1 MKSLVSIIVPCY
13 NQAKYLEDTLCSVLN
28 QTYTDWECI
37 LVNDGSTDETEKI
50 AHNFVVKDSRFK
62 YFYKQNGGLS
72 SARNFGLDK
81 ATGDYIQFL
90 DSDDILLDSKLQLS
104 VQALKNPENN
114 QMKIVIS
121 NFRRFVNDIS
131 ASFEPYCEL
140 KSEFF
145 NFNSILYQWD
155 EDFSIP
161 IHCGLF
167 EASLFEKLR
176 FNEKLKAKEDWVMWV
191 QLFQNKTQ
199 AVFINQPLA
208 YYRNNPESITAT
220 QSMTVDY
227 VSAYD
232 YFKTILSDTEFYILS
247 KVLIERYYNS
257 TFKFKKLLNDTRESN
272 SFKLGVKLKKIVKK
286 IGVLHI
292 FKSLFSYLFQQK
304 NK

>member
-1 MKSLVSIIVPCY
+1 MKSLVSIIIPCY
-13 NQAKYLEDTLCSVLN
+13 NQAKYLEDTLCSILN

-37 LVNDGSTDETEKI
+37 LVNDGSTDDTERI
-50 AHNFVVKDSRFK
+50 AYNFVIKDSRFK

-81 ATGDYIQFL
+81 ASGNYIQFL

-104 VQALKNPENN
+104 MQTLKIPENAN
-114 QMKIVIS
+114 KKVVIS

-131 ASFEPYCEL
+131 TSFEPYCEL

-145 NFNSILYQWD
+145 NFQSILYQWD

-191 QLFQNKTQ
+191 QLFQNNTQ

-220 QSMTVDY
+220 QNMKVDY
-227 VSAYD
+227 LKAYD
-232 YFKTILSDTEFYILS
+232 YFKTILSDTEFNTLS

-272 SFKLGVKLKKIVKK
+272 SFKLGVILKKTAKK
-286 IGVLHI
+286 MGVLLI
-292 FKSLFSYLFQQK
+292 FKSMFSYLFQQK

>member
-1 MKSLVSIIVPCY
+1 MKSLVSIIIPCY

-286 IGVLHI
+286 MGVLHI